1 MAMSQLDIEQQNSF
15 DLKQD
20 LRGVNLTGQEQR
32 YLSNNHAKLG
42 ARMAEHWGFPQPLI
56 EAIEG
61 HHAAGEGAPL
71 SVKIAALIKGHP
83 ESDDSRILVDKARQL
98 FGLDATITAEM
109 VDDIL
114 QESAEL
120 SAALN

>member
-15 DLKQD
+15 DLQQD

-32 YLSNNHAKLG
+32 YLSNNHADLG

-56 EAIEG
+56 KAIEG
-61 HHAAGEGAPL
+61 HHAPGEGAPL
-71 SVKIAALIKGHP
+71 SVKIAALIKGQP
-83 ESDDSRILVDKARQL
+83 ESDDSRVLVDKARQL
-98 FGLDATITAEM
+98 FALDATITAEM